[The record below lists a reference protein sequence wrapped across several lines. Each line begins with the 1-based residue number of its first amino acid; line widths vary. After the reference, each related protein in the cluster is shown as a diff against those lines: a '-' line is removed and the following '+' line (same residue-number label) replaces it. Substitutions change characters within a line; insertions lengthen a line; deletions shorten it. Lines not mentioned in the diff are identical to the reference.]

1 MNAVVYARFSS
12 HRQGEQSIEGQVAEA
27 QRFAAAHGLTIVKVY
42 ADRAQ
47 TGRNDN
53 REQFQLMLADAAKH
67 AFDAL
72 IVWKTDRIGR
82 NKEEIALNK
91 YHLKKNGV
99 KIYYVAEAI
108 PDTPEGI
115 ILEAVIEGMAAYY
128 SEQLSQNVR
137 RGMKTSAQKG
147 RYTGGTC
154 PLGYRI
160 TADKRYE
167 IDPKHAP
174 TVREIFH
181 LYAEGKTVTEII
193 TILNNRGLRTA
204 RGQLFTHNSLRTLL
218 KNKKYIGTFEYKD
231 EVTIENSVPP
241 IVEPEVFHRV
251 QELLAINKKAAGHKK
266 AKVDY
271 LLFGKIF
278 CGKCGAHMTG
288 VCGTSKQHVKH
299 HYYICSAKKKK
310 LCTKRAVR
318 QDWIEHLVLK
328 HLRNLVRSE
337 ELLEFIAESTY
348 QYYVAQNSD
357 TSYTDSLQTALAETE
372 KSIANLLRAI
382 EAGIFNE
389 STKDRMNELEEQKKE
404 LRVALAAAKLKEEL
418 GLKKEH
424 IRFFL
429 HQFADMDY
437 TDIDCQKRL
446 IKIFLNSVFVYDDKV
461 VLTFNYSEDG
471 KILTLHEIDGGSG
484 HSIRIPSGLVH
495 HEKTRSCF
503 RRSAFFYH
511 ELCGNLPLVPE
522 RSPQDCETEPGYL
535 QARCGTFITVPLADP
550 EFSMFPTIYISTPAS
565 CCGSRG
571 LGYLWS
577 AFFST
582 GVMARA
588 TAPPM
593 RAVKSWGQLKVAGSA
608 LSMGAFSAP
617 EASRPSDRTPQMS
630 PTTMAYRAANLAAAA
645 QSHAMTCRTKLL
657 PDLSASSASSSTY
670 TQLPAM
676 MAGTVRIWGAMPSR
690 KASTGEHRATT
701 RPLLSPPT
709 RAATA
714 RMALTQE
721 PVTS

>member
-27 QRFAAAHGLTIVKVY
+27 QRFAAAHGLKIVKVY

-160 TADKRYE
+160 DENKRYV
-167 IDPKHAP
+167 IDPRHAP
-174 TVREIFH
+174 TVREIFR

-193 TILNNRGLRTA
+193 TILNNKGLRTA
-204 RGQLFTHNSLRTLL
+204 KGQRFTHNSLRTLL
-218 KNKKYIGTFEYKD
+218 KNKKYIGTFEYNG

-241 IVEPEVFHRV
+241 IVEPEVFNRV

-288 VCGTSKQHVKH
+288 VCGTSKQRVKH

-404 LRVALAAAKLKEEL
+404 LRVALEAAKLKEEL
-418 GLKKEH
+418 SLKKEH

-495 HEKTRSCF
+495 QKAGSTIRCF
-503 RRSAFFYH
+503 LLF
-511 ELCGNLPLVPE
+511 
-522 RSPQDCETEPGYL
+522 
-535 QARCGTFITVPLADP
+535 
-550 EFSMFPTIYISTPAS
+550 
-565 CCGSRG
+565 
-571 LGYLWS
+571 
-577 AFFST
+577 
-582 GVMARA
+582 
-588 TAPPM
+588 
-593 RAVKSWGQLKVAGSA
+593 AVKGTRTIK
-608 LSMGAFSAP
+608 FS
-617 EASRPSDRTPQMS
+617 S
-630 PTTMAYRAANLAAAA
+630 PVGR
-645 QSHAMTCRTKLL
+645 RL
-657 PDLSASSASSSTY
+657 PPGH
-670 TQLPAM
+670 Q
-676 MAGTVRIWGAMPSR
+676 
-690 KASTGEHRATT
+690 KAEIPYGIS
-701 RPLLSPPT
+701 
-709 RAATA
+709 
-714 RMALTQE
+714 
-721 PVTS
+721 VF